1 MAKTNA
7 PDEPLKGWQ
16 AIAGF
21 LGQPVAVAQ
30 RWARDSQM
38 PVSRQG
44 RYAVALPEELNR
56 WLGRESGEPVQI
68 ATASTDLAA
77 DLRRSLSHVRQT
89 PSPKPE
95 KRKEQPKR

>member
-1 MAKTNA
+1 MVKAKA
-7 PDEPLKGWQ
+7 PERLQGWQ
-16 AIAGF
+16 AIADF

-44 RYAVALPEELNR
+44 RYAVAVPAELNL

-68 ATASTDLAA
+68 ATASADLAA
-77 DLRRSLSHVRQT
+77 DLRRSLSHLRR
-89 PSPKPE
+89 PSREPG
-95 KRKEQPKR
+95 KRKQRPNR